1 MKNIDDLNA
10 ILFHAYSEVM
20 DEPAKA
26 VKDPVKNVHFD
37 STIIFD
43 HEKAFPFLQS
53 LGLSQDSINYV
64 NIQNAASLYAIM
76 ILGDEMGVFKVA
88 DAVLKY
94 VTMGK
99 VDIQTSETSTRLY
112 NYMKLRDQ
120 RTTEDERA
128 MFYKQVFDIGEGR
141 VMNDMASNTQFG
153 GLWDTLMNEVVKYIT
168 KYEKLD
174 NPENVSKSGIEQA
187 IFNLQHNL
195 ARAASGMIK
204 LYVPEMYAHLED
216 AMQILG
222 AEEITNQLGHGIARD
237 VWNVLENVNI
247 QEFNYMP
254 NISGLRTIAQTGRDI
269 ILAVSKYSSVT
280 FSDEEFEEFIRDVE
294 SFVIAQ
300 SQVTDGSYG
309 EGEEED
315 IEDIEDE
322 MESMEEDWDF

>member
-1 MKNIDDLNA
+1 
-10 ILFHAYSEVM
+10 
-20 DEPAKA
+20 
-26 VKDPVKNVHFD
+26 
-37 STIIFD
+37 
-43 HEKAFPFLQS
+43 
-53 LGLSQDSINYV
+53 
-64 NIQNAASLYAIM
+64 M

-99 VDIQTSETSTRLY
+99 VDIQSGETSTRLY

-128 MFYKQVFDIGEGR
+128 MFFKQVFDIGEAQ
-141 VMNDMASNTQFG
+141 VMNNMASNNQFG
-153 GLWDTLMNEVVKYIT
+153 NLWDTLMNEVVKYIT
-168 KYEKLD
+168 KYERLD
-174 NPENVSKSGIEQA
+174 NPENVSRSGIEQA

-195 ARAASGMIK
+195 SRAASGMVK
-204 LYVPEMYAHLED
+204 LYIPEMYAHLED

-254 NISGLRTIAQTGRDI
+254 NVSGLRTIAQTGRDI
-269 ILAVSKYSSVT
+269 IIAISKYSSVT
-280 FSDEEFEEFIRDVE
+280 FSDEEFDKLVRDVE

-300 SQVTDGSYG
+300 SQVTDGSYNR
-309 EGEEED
+309 GEEAEVED
-315 IEDIEDE
+315 V
-322 MESMEEDWDF
+322 ESELESIEEDWDF